1 MQVARVILWCS
12 SFVRL
17 INHQIEDNKKYEV
30 AVADDSAATCS
41 PEGGAQITCAETHK
55 CCTSK
60 RSYLAG
66 TAHESQPRLALYAIC
81 CPLDTH
87 CKFDTIFVS
96 CAPGAG
102 PDDYSGV
109 IAGLQYN
116 QNEKAEMN
124 QDAVALLCLNR
135 GIYICVLVRV
145 LNVSL
150 GCLCCFLRGLFRLFG
165 LGCLGPIGRVSRRVE
180 YSTSLRCLVWFAN
193 VLYLFVRKAG
203 QENSAGKIQL
213 LSNMQ
218 WQLQK
223 CVAWYDRCTLAILNF
238 DVDSNSIET
247 PAKWKANA
255 GCTCYFVVFVV
266 R

>member
-1 MQVARVILWCS
+1 MFFWCMMPCS
-12 SFVRL
+12 SLMSFVRL

-41 PEGGAQITCAETHK
+41 PEGGTQITCAETHK

-109 IAGLQYN
+109 IAGWFP
-116 QNEKAEMN
+116 
-124 QDAVALLCLNR
+124 
-135 GIYICVLVRV
+135 
-145 LNVSL
+145 L
-150 GCLCCFLRGLFRLFG
+150 GPFLTKEHLKLPPLASCFL
-165 LGCLGPIGRVSRRVE
+165 ITMVRRIS
-180 YSTSLRCLVWFAN
+180 STSLGG
-193 VLYLFVRKAG
+193 Y
-203 QENSAGKIQL
+203 
-213 LSNMQ
+213 
-218 WQLQK
+218 
-223 CVAWYDRCTLAILNF
+223 
-238 DVDSNSIET
+238 SIY
-247 PAKWKANA
+247 A
-255 GCTCYFVVFVV
+255 
-266 R
+266 

>member
-66 TAHESQPRLALYAIC
+66 TAHQSQPHLALYAIC

-87 CKFDTIFVS
+87 CKF
-96 CAPGAG
+96 
-102 PDDYSGV
+102 DYSGV

-124 QDAVALLCLNR
+124 QDAVALLRLNR
-135 GIYICVLVRV
+135 GIYICVLVKV
-145 LNVSL
+145 LSVSL
-150 GCLCCFLRGLFRLFG
+150 GFLCCLCCFLRGLFGLFG
-165 LGCLGPIGRVSRRVE
+165 FSW
-180 YSTSLRCLVWFAN
+180 S
-193 VLYLFVRKAG
+193 
-203 QENSAGKIQL
+203 
-213 LSNMQ
+213 
-218 WQLQK
+218 
-223 CVAWYDRCTLAILNF
+223 CVTK
-238 DVDSNSIET
+238 S
-247 PAKWKANA
+247 
-255 GCTCYFVVFVV
+255 
-266 R
+266 

>member
-124 QDAVALLCLNR
+124 QDAVALLRLNR
-135 GIYICVLVRV
+135 CIYICVLVR
-145 LNVSL
+145 LFNFSL
-150 GCLCCFLRGLFRLFG
+150 GCLCCLCCSLTGLFGLLC
-165 LGCLGPIGRVSRRVE
+165 LGCLGSVGCVSRRV
-180 YSTSLRCLVWFAN
+180 
-193 VLYLFVRKAG
+193 
-203 QENSAGKIQL
+203 
-213 LSNMQ
+213 
-218 WQLQK
+218 
-223 CVAWYDRCTLAILNF
+223 
-238 DVDSNSIET
+238 
-247 PAKWKANA
+247 
-255 GCTCYFVVFVV
+255 
-266 R
+266 

>member
-1 MQVARVILWCS
+1 M
-12 SFVRL
+12 

-30 AVADDSAATCS
+30 AVTDDSAATCS
-41 PEGGAQITCAETHK
+41 PEGGTQITCAETHK

-116 QNEKAEMN
+116 QNEKTEMN

-135 GIYICVLVRV
+135 CIKMYIYIHAYI
-145 LNVSL
+145 
-150 GCLCCFLRGLFRLFG
+150 F
-165 LGCLGPIGRVSRRVE
+165 I
-180 YSTSLRCLVWFAN
+180 YIYYIYIYIHIT
-193 VLYLFVRKAG
+193 Y
-203 QENSAGKIQL
+203 I
-213 LSNMQ
+213 
-218 WQLQK
+218 
-223 CVAWYDRCTLAILNF
+223 YIY
-238 DVDSNSIET
+238 I
-247 PAKWKANA
+247 
-255 GCTCYFVVFVV
+255 YIYI
-266 R
+266 

>member
-135 GIYICVLVRV
+135 GILYICVLVKV
-145 LNVSL
+145 LSVSL
-150 GCLCCFLRGLFRLFG
+150 GCLCC
-165 LGCLGPIGRVSRRVE
+165 LGSVGRVSRRVE
-180 YSTSLRCLVWFAN
+180 YSTSLRCLV
-193 VLYLFVRKAG
+193 
-203 QENSAGKIQL
+203 
-213 LSNMQ
+213 
-218 WQLQK
+218 
-223 CVAWYDRCTLAILNF
+223 
-238 DVDSNSIET
+238 
-247 PAKWKANA
+247 
-255 GCTCYFVVFVV
+255 
-266 R
+266 